1 MPISCVCLY
10 SKNCSIFAW
19 IFTAKQH
26 CHWWVNTEHYCLGG
40 RLSDAWKKSP
50 MFDLSIDLPSIQI
63 LLVVKAW
70 PVSLPLITG
79 FHPPDPRSWHRVR
92 EQRGDSSAAPR
103 STGGCCVCF
112 VFQFPIDSNSTV
124 PRLHLLPPAS
134 CHSHKQS
141 LVGDKTLV
149 FPLPDSLCPMSKCPL
164 IMSKFI

>member
-1 MPISCVCLY
+1 MSVCILRIVQFLPEFLLQNNIAIGGWTLLPWWPTFWCLKKVAY
-10 SKNCSIFAW
+10 VWPVNRFA
-19 IFTAKQH
+19 INA
-26 CHWWVNTEHYCLGG
+26 E
-40 RLSDAWKKSP
+40 
-50 MFDLSIDLPSIQI
+50 QI

>member
-1 MPISCVCLY
+1 MSVCILRIVQFLPEFLLQ
-10 SKNCSIFAW
+10 NNIAIGGW
-19 IFTAKQH
+19 H
-26 CHWWVNTEHYCLGG
+26 DCLGG
-40 RLSDAWKKSP
+40 WLSDAWEKLP

-149 FPLPDSLCPMSKCPL
+149 FPLQIVYVQCPSVL
-164 IMSKFI
+164 W

>member
-26 CHWWVNTEHYCLGG
+26 CHWWVTWLPWWLTFWCL
-40 RLSDAWKKSP
+40 RKVAYVWP
-50 MFDLSIDLPSIQI
+50 VNRFAINAEQI

-149 FPLPDSLCPMSKCPL
+149 FPLQIVYVQCPSVL
-164 IMSKFI
+164 W